1 MTYMNKK
8 ILYILA
14 GANGS
19 GKSTIAKELLQEH
32 KLEYVNAD
40 DIAKELNPI
49 NISKVKISAGKETK
63 KRIES
68 CFKEKLS
75 FAVET
80 TLSGNN
86 YINTFKTAKEL
97 KYRIILLYT
106 FVDNSKTCIERIKVR
121 VKNGGHPVPDEDVIR
136 RYKRS
141 ISNFWNKYKS
151 LADEWLLYY
160 NGNENYVFVAQ
171 QAKGK
176 DIEIINENLYTLFRK
191 NL

>member
-1 MTYMNKK
+1 MSRKTFYV
-8 ILYILA
+8 LA

-32 KLEYVNAD
+32 KLEYINAD
-40 DIAKELNPI
+40 DIAKELNPV

-63 KRIES
+63 RRIEN

-75 FAVET
+75 LAVET

-86 YINTFKTAKEL
+86 YVNTFKIAKDL
-97 KYRIILLYT
+97 GYRIILLYT

-121 VKNGGHPVPDEDVIR
+121 IKNGGHPVPDEDVIR

-151 LADEWLLYY
+151 LADDWLLYY
-160 NGNENYVFVAQ
+160 NGNENYLFVAQ
-171 QAKGK
+171 KGK
-176 DIEIINENLYTLFRK
+176 GKEVEIINENLYTLFRK

>member
-1 MTYMNKK
+1 MNRKTF
-8 ILYILA
+8 YVLA

-19 GKSTIAKELLQEH
+19 GKSTIAQELLQEQ
-32 KLEYVNAD
+32 KLEYINAD
-40 DIAKELNPI
+40 DIAKELNPTD
-49 NISKVKISAGKETK
+49 ISKVKISAGKETK
-63 KRIES
+63 RRIEN

-86 YINTFKTAKEL
+86 YIKTFEKAKEL
-97 KYRIILLYT
+97 GYRIILLYT

-160 NGNENYVFVAQ
+160 NGNDSSTIVAQ
-171 QAKGK
+171 QCNRE
-176 DIEIINENLYTLFRK
+176 DIDILNENLYTLFRK

>member
-1 MTYMNKK
+1 MNRKTF
-8 ILYILA
+8 YVLA

-19 GKSTIAKELLQEH
+19 GKSTITKELLQEQ
-32 KLEYVNAD
+32 KLEYINAD
-40 DIAKELNPI
+40 DIAKELNPKD
-49 NISKVKISAGKETK
+49 ISKVKISAGKETK
-63 KRIES
+63 RRIEN
-68 CFKEKLS
+68 CFKKKLS
-75 FAVET
+75 FVAET

-86 YINTFKTAKEL
+86 YIKTFEEAKEL
-97 KYRIILLYT
+97 GYRIILLYT
-106 FVDNSKTCIERIKVR
+106 FVDNTKTCIERIKVR

-171 QAKGK
+171 QSKGK
-176 DIEIINENLYTLFRK
+176 DIEIINENLYTLFGE

>member
-1 MTYMNKK
+1 MNKK
-8 ILYILA
+8 TFYVLA

-19 GKSTIAKELLQEH
+19 GKSTIAKELLQEQ
-32 KLEYVNAD
+32 KLEYINAD
-40 DIAKELNPI
+40 DIAKELNPT

-63 KRIES
+63 RRIEK

-86 YINTFKTAKEL
+86 YIKTFEKAKEL
-97 KYRIILLYT
+97 GYKIILLYT
-106 FVDNSKTCIERIKVR
+106 FVDNSKICIERIKVR

-141 ISNFWNKYKS
+141 ISNFWNKYKN
-151 LADEWLLYY
+151 LADEWNLYY
-160 NGNENYVFVAQ
+160 NGNDSSSIVAQ
-171 QAKGK
+171 QTSKD
-176 DIEIINENLYTLFRK
+176 DIEILNENLYTLFRK